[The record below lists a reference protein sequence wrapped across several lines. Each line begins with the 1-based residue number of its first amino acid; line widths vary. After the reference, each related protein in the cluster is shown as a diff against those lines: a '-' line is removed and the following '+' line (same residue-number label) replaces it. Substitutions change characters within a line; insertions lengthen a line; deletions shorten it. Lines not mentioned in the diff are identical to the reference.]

1 MTFVTAAGQSALIE
15 LGVTSGLSLVFALL
29 QQNWSSQQNQ
39 GNETGRP
46 ILLCNQVLQTALDVL
61 MNLGPLSLATP
72 NNAGNA
78 KDVAEKSLNQVTE
91 FLQTCSNPAATHGDV
106 EGSQVHCRLVCR
118 SCTFKPQHIFFADLL
133 RAAAFDGRA
142 QGAPVTCAAMGS
154 HSCQCRQS
162 VVIDGKDGPF
172 FEQSVGRLP

>member
-39 GNETGRP
+39 GNGTGRP

-61 MNLGPLSLATP
+61 MNFGPLSLATP
-72 NNAGNA
+72 NNVGNS

-91 FLQTCSNPAATHGDV
+91 FLQTCSNPASTHGDV
-106 EGSQVHCRLVCR
+106 EGSQVHCKLV
-118 SCTFKPQHIFFADLL
+118 
-133 RAAAFDGRA
+133 
-142 QGAPVTCAAMGS
+142 
-154 HSCQCRQS
+154 
-162 VVIDGKDGPF
+162 
-172 FEQSVGRLP
+172 